1 MGGMRKRSILLSLT
15 GATTAAVI
23 LTAMPVVAPAIRAER
38 TKPAAAVSVPTT
50 TSAAPTTQL
59 PTSTPTPRPTP
70 TPAPAQPLSASAQAT
85 LVKQVE
91 SAVLGTSPGADI
103 GFEVFDR
110 DLGTSGDVMASSNA
124 DTPIFTASVVKL
136 LIAIDALHREDWA
149 PSTST
154 SDEIT
159 TMLEGSDDSAASDF
173 WGRNGENE
181 IVTRMVGLIGLK
193 HTLLPTI
200 TGQWGMAKMSAS
212 DVVATYQ
219 FIAHDM
225 PAASNTLIMNALYYA
240 KMTADDGFPQYFGIP
255 DGLPATAT
263 WWIKQGWMI
272 LNSAVVLNT
281 TGVVGTDNRY
291 IVVLLTSQ
299 SAYTT
304 YAKGRNAVTAGITA
318 LAPSLTLTKS

>member
-1 MGGMRKRSILLSLT
+1 MGGMRKLSILLSLT

-23 LTAMPVVAPAIRAER
+23 LTAMPMVAPAQR
-38 TKPAAAVSVPTT
+38 TKLAAAVSVPTT

-59 PTSTPTPRPTP
+59 PTSPPTPTPTPTP
-70 TPAPAQPLSASAQAT
+70 TPAPAQPLSASARAT

-91 SAVLGTSPGADI
+91 SAVLGASPGADI

-124 DTPIFTASVVKL
+124 DTPIYTASVVKL

-159 TMLEGSDDSAASDF
+159 TMLEGSNDSDASDF
-173 WGRNGENE
+173 WERNGENA
-181 IVTRMVGLIGLK
+181 IVTRMVDLIGLK

-240 KMTADDGFPQYFGIP
+240 KKTADDGFPQYFGIP
-255 DGLPATAT
+255 DGLPTTAT
-263 WWIKQGWMI
+263 WSIKQGWMI

-291 IVVLLTSQ
+291 VVVLLTSQ
-299 SAYTT
+299 SAYTS
-304 YAKGRNAVTAGITA
+304 YANGRNAVTAGITA